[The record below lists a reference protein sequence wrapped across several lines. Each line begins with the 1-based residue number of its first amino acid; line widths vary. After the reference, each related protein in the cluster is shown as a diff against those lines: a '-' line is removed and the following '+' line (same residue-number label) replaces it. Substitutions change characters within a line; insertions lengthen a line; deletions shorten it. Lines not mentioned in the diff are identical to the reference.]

1 MCGRFVGSFS
11 VADLLDEIASEAAAA
26 AIGLPG
32 IDRGTVLLENFNV
45 APTTD
50 IPAISVGDGQLEIF
64 SARWGLIPSWAT
76 KVKSGQ
82 PLVNARSETVHEKP
96 SFRGLLG
103 KNRCIVP
110 MSGFYEWD
118 RTDPRA
124 KKPYYVPRQDGHLML
139 CLGLFSR
146 PKILDGRAS
155 VAILTTNSHDDL
167 APIHDRAPVQVDA
180 ATAVMWLADDENPL
194 SCVAG
199 PMPRL
204 APYPVSPAV
213 NSVRNNSS
221 DLISPVRE
229 NASSDG
235 PLFG

>member
-11 VADLLDEIASEAAAA
+11 VGDLLDEIASEAASAA
-26 AIGLPG
+26 VGLPD
-32 IDRGTVLLENFNV
+32 IDSDRMLLDSFNV

-50 IPAISVGDGQLEIF
+50 IPVFSVGDGQLEIF
-64 SARWGLIPSWAT
+64 SARWGLIPSWARE
-76 KVKSGQ
+76 VKPGQ

-96 SFRGLLG
+96 SFRDLIAR
-103 KNRCIVP
+103 NRCIVP

-118 RTDPRA
+118 RRDPRA
-124 KKPYYVPRQDGHLML
+124 KKPYYVPREDGRLML

-146 PKILDGRAS
+146 PKILDGGAS
-155 VAILTTNSHDDL
+155 VAILTTNSDDDL

-180 ATAVMWLADDENPL
+180 ATAITWLTDDEDPL
-194 SCVAG
+194 SCVIG

-213 NSVRNNSS
+213 NSVRSNSS
-221 DLISPVRE
+221 DLISPFRE
-229 NASSDG
+229 TASSDG